1 MSTATVLP
9 LRCPGCGATLHGL
22 PQDVVFWCEGCG
34 ALQEVVQ
41 DAFVQRTAS
50 VARAVQPPAGAVLHL
65 PLWAFRVDVVWE
77 WQEPARAA
85 QARHIAATDW
95 VYVTAFALHNAFYFG
110 DPGVIFTQRRVALQ
124 PAESARAELA
134 PILGCTRSL
143 EEAKGYIEPHL
154 LTIVDRR
161 VDVTGLELAC
171 TIREAV
177 LWGIPYFDEG
187 EQLRDGILGLRI
199 PAGAVDEIGSLRAW
213 MTGRR

>member
-1 MSTATVLP
+1 MPTATVLS
-9 LRCPGCGATLHGL
+9 LRCPGCGGTLHGL

-34 ALQEVVQ
+34 ALEEVVQ
-41 DAFVQRTAS
+41 DAFLQRTAS
-50 VARAVQPPAGAVLHL
+50 VARAVQPPAGTILHL
-65 PLWAFRVDVVWE
+65 PLWAFRVDAVWQ
-77 WQEPARAA
+77 WQDPERAA
-85 QARHIAATDW
+85 QARRIAAADW

-110 DPGVIFTQRRVALQ
+110 DPGLIFTQRRVALEAA
-124 PAESARAELA
+124 PAKLA

-154 LTIVDRR
+154 LTIMDRR

-187 EQLRDGILGLRI
+187 EKLRDGILGLRI
-199 PAGAVDEIGSLRAW
+199 PAVAVDEIGSLRAW
-213 MTGRR
+213 MKERR